1 MSTARYAEL
10 HAPRIASLRHGDLQT
25 YGRGVRLQKEKL
37 VHGMVERGYTPEF
50 AQRTFAQLEGFGS
63 YDMIP
68 GKPRGFFCAH
78 RLCLLLAQMPSPGC
92 LLRGSLERTA
102 DGFLCPCSDRPR
114 CARA

>member
-50 AQRTFAQLEGFGS
+50 AERTFAQLEGFGS
-63 YDMIP
+63 YDSR
-68 GKPRGFFCAH
+68 KATW
-78 RLCLLLAQMPSPGC
+78 LLLRSSPMPP
-92 LLRGSLERTA
+92 LGSNAITRM
-102 DGFLCPCSDRPR
+102 SS
-114 CARA
+114 ARLS